1 VNSQERSAKIKQVIR
16 VAAGNFLEMYDFMVF
31 GYYAAAIGR
40 TFFPKGSEFASL
52 MLSLATFG
60 AGFLMRPLGALI
72 LGTYIDKRGR
82 RAGLIL
88 TLALMSVGT
97 ISIACVPGYAAIG
110 IAAPLLVLA
119 GRLVQGFSAG
129 VELGGVSVYL
139 SEIATPGRKGFY
151 VAWQSASQQLAVIFA
166 ALLGVLLSS
175 SLSKKQMD
183 DFGWR
188 IPLLVGCAIIP
199 FVFLIRRSLT
209 ETEEFQARK
218 HHPSSKEILRSL
230 AANWSLVLKGTMLV
244 TMTTV
249 SFYLI
254 TAYTP
259 TFGKTALHLADKGNL
274 IVTLCVGVSNFI
286 WLPLMGALSDKIGRR
301 PLLVTFTVLAL
312 LTAYPALLWLVDNP
326 SFTRLLTVELW
337 LSFIYGSYNG
347 AMVAYLTEIMPP
359 DVRASGFSLAYSLAT
374 ALFGGFTPAIATY
387 LIEVTHNKAMP
398 GVWLSAAAMAGLI
411 ATVWSGRSS
420 RKALPEIAAEAV

>member
-1 VNSQERSAKIKQVIR
+1 VNPQQRSAKIKQVIR

-88 TLALMSVGT
+88 TLALMSAGT

-139 SEIATPGRKGFY
+139 SEIATRGHKGFY

-166 ALLGVLLSS
+166 ALLGVVLNSWLN
-175 SLSKKQMD
+175 KTQMD

-218 HHPSSKEILRSL
+218 HHPSTKEILGSL
-230 AANWSLVLKGTMLV
+230 AANWRLVLMGTMLV

-259 TFGKTALHLADKGNL
+259 TFGRTALHLADRDNL
-274 IVTLCVGVSNFI
+274 IVTLCVGISNFC

-312 LTAYPALLWLVDNP
+312 LTAYPALLWLVDGA
-326 SFTRLLTVELW
+326 SFARLLIVELW

-347 AMVAYLTEIMPP
+347 AMVVYLTEIMPP

-398 GVWLSAAAMAGLI
+398 GVWLSAAAMTGLI
-411 ATVWSGRSS
+411 ATIWSRGSS
-420 RKALPEIAAEAV
+420 RKALPEMVAEAV